1 MATKKIAE
9 MKTTV
14 SCFKTL
20 KSNTCIFHKQLTHLI
35 VMLKI
40 KPSTDISKIKKL
52 EILVNSIYNIR
63 MSANLVNISL
73 TVAGLVLIV
82 LFYLPM
88 FRHLLKNTKQFFL
101 YLIFWLLSLTLITSV
116 IDYMFFSNSKTEA
129 ILKPNAEELEA

>member
-1 MATKKIAE
+1 
-9 MKTTV
+9 
-14 SCFKTL
+14 
-20 KSNTCIFHKQLTHLI
+20 
-35 VMLKI
+35 MLKI

-88 FRHLLKNTKQFFL
+88 FRHLLKNSKQFLL
-101 YLIFWLLSLTLITSV
+101 YLIFWLLLLALTTSV
-116 IDYMFFSNSKTEA
+116 VDYMFFSKNKTET
-129 ILKPNAEELEA
+129 IVKPIAEELEA